1 MVKPKVQVGKNGFND
16 YGVVK
21 EGEHSAGKG
30 GVKCTQAH
38 STSCL
43 LPPYVQRLLKV
54 PCRQPHGG
62 FEVHLG
68 RVGQKGG
75 KSGVLCTPKEVQ
87 YFRVRVHIILYWLVH
102 VEVLEGVTR
111 TKRSPVQYDITRMV
125 DVPKFEQILITKRR
139 RAAIVGHHYIYKIE
153 DTEGGGLK
161 KQT

>member
-1 MVKPKVQVGKNGFND
+1 MLFVVARPSVKKIAGSISLPFESL
-16 YGVVK
+16 K
-21 EGEHSAGKG
+21 EILFLTGDRFVH
-30 GVKCTQAH
+30 
-38 STSCL
+38 
-43 LPPYVQRLLKV
+43 
-54 PCRQPHGG
+54 
-62 FEVHLG
+62 VHL
-68 RVGQKGG
+68 VHFI
-75 KSGVLCTPKEVQ
+75 GVLCTPKEVQ

-125 DVPKFEQILITKRR
+125 HVPKFEQILITKRR